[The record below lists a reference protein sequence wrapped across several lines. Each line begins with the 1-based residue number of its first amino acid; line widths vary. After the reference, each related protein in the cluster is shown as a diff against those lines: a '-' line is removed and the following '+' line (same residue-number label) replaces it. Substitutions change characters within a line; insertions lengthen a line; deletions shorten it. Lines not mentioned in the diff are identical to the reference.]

1 MRILDLLTPARV
13 VVDAAATS
21 KKVAKAVK
29 PKPKAAKSPAKKAPA
44 KTAKKPAGKK
54 PASKRKK

>member
-21 KKVAKAVK
+21 KTRLLEKLAKL
-29 PKPKAAKSPAKKAPA
+29 
-44 KTAKKPAGKK
+44 KPAFGWFVLAMGIYIITKEV
-54 PASKRKK
+54 SNLH